1 MNWLCRHRSFAIN
14 LIWKQRKAQAARQ
27 FDDLSRA
34 IMPLLTSNQHPVDP
48 YLLLVSVKNI
58 SGVKDCVSETHF
70 LCVSILWCRRDLIAY
85 YQLLLLYHWKMGQ
98 TLALIGSVGSTLV
111 RMILL
116 SIIMLMHRSHLGK
129 YPSYYHHVH

>member
-1 MNWLCRHRSFAIN
+1 
-14 LIWKQRKAQAARQ
+14 
-27 FDDLSRA
+27 
-34 IMPLLTSNQHPVDP
+34 MPLLTSNQHPVDP

-58 SGVKDCVSETHF
+58 AGVKDRVSETHF
-70 LCVSILWCRRDLIAY
+70 LCVSIPWCRRDLIAY
-85 YQLLLLYHWKMGQ
+85 YQRLLLYHWKMGQ
-98 TLALIGSVGSTLV
+98 TLVLIGSVGSTLV

>member
-58 SGVKDCVSETHF
+58 AGVKDRVSKTHF
-70 LCVSILWCRRDLIAY
+70 LCVSIPWRRRDLIAY
-85 YQLLLLYHWKMGQ
+85 YQRLLLYHWKMGQ

-129 YPSYYHHVH
+129 YHSYFHHVH